1 MRYSAIESEKGTGQ
15 WRLATTTDDVTTGH
29 CVTYVLPNVF
39 GTQAEVSDLVRTLNN
54 SRSQAFVTTV
64 ND

>member
-15 WRLATTTDDVTTGH
+15 WRLATTTDDVT
-29 CVTYVLPNVF
+29 YVLPNVY